1 MSEFAAEHSQARLIG
16 APPGYVGHDAG
27 GELTRAV
34 REQPFRLLLFDEI
47 EKAHERILDNF
58 LQILDDGRLTDGRGE
73 TVHFSETIIVLTS
86 NLGVGLPDDAPTV
99 QGGGL
104 VATRDM
110 TTEQVTAHVRDAV
123 QRYFTDVLRRPELL
137 GRIGDNIVVLDFLR
151 DEVIGGVLDRFLGN
165 VVEQIRERHGF
176 TLEVSNGVRDE
187 LLATRDELLA
197 ALGDTGTVVV
207 NSLRPE
213 LFRGEEAGRR
223 PRPGRIPGSVNVP
236 FTDLYDDAGLL
247 RPAEQL
253 RPLFAEVGA
262 LDAQRVVTY
271 CGGGIAAAS
280 DALALAT
287 LGVDA
292 ALYDGSLNEWASDPE
307 LPMDTGPA

>member
-1 MSEFAAEHSQARLIG
+1 MDATGGAGAALLPGHVVGEAWLAEHLDHPKLRVIEASVELDSTTGSAISQMPAFLAGHVPGASFVDMIEELSDPEADARMAHVGRMFMLPDAEVFAAVMGRCGVDADTSVVVVTRTSPMWSARLWWMLRRFG
-16 APPGYVGHDAG
+16 HERVAVLDGGHDAWVAAG
-27 GELTRAV
+27 RPLATGE
-34 REQPFRLLLFDEI
+34 EQPR
-47 EKAHERILDNF
+47 
-58 LQILDDGRLTDGRGE
+58 
-73 TVHFSETIIVLTS
+73 
-86 NLGVGLPDDAPTV
+86 
-99 QGGGL
+99 
-104 VATRDM
+104 
-110 TTEQVTAHVRDAV
+110 TA
-123 QRYFTDVLRRPELL
+123 
-137 GRIGDNIVVLDFLR
+137 
-151 DEVIGGVLDRFLGN
+151 RF
-165 VVEQIRERHGF
+165 VPR
-176 TLEVSNGVRDE
+176 VRDE

-253 RPLFAEVGA
+253 RPLFAAVGA

>member
-1 MSEFAAEHSQARLIG
+1 MDATGGAGAALLPGHVVGEAWLAEHLDHPQLRVIEASVELDSTTGSAISQLPAFRTGHVPGASFVDMIEELSDPDADARMAHVGRMFMLPDAEVFAAVMGRCGVDADTSVVVVTRTSPMWSARLWWMLRRFG
-16 APPGYVGHDAG
+16 HERVAVLDGGHDAWVAAG
-27 GELTRAV
+27 RPLATGE
-34 REQPFRLLLFDEI
+34 EQPR
-47 EKAHERILDNF
+47 
-58 LQILDDGRLTDGRGE
+58 
-73 TVHFSETIIVLTS
+73 
-86 NLGVGLPDDAPTV
+86 
-99 QGGGL
+99 
-104 VATRDM
+104 
-110 TTEQVTAHVRDAV
+110 TA
-123 QRYFTDVLRRPELL
+123 
-137 GRIGDNIVVLDFLR
+137 
-151 DEVIGGVLDRFLGN
+151 RF
-165 VVEQIRERHGF
+165 VPR
-176 TLEVSNGVRDE
+176 VRDE